1 MEVIIRDRRHSFVR
15 VLREALVPERRFDNW
30 SFASLP
36 EAEEGSEAGDGFI
49 LSLARGL
56 R

>member
-1 MEVIIRDRRHSFVR
+1 MEVIIRDPRHARLR
-15 VLREALVPERRFDNW
+15 VLREAPIACRRFDNW
-30 SFASLP
+30 TFGSLP
-36 EAEEGSEAGDGFI
+36 EVHDGTERGEGFI